1 MIDILHKYANVHTNI
16 SKQPACNIRKLIDEI
31 GSKRIVVLQYVK
43 RLYKLGLDIKKRWYY
58 INRQV
63 VGR

>member
-1 MIDILHKYANVHTNI
+1 MIDILHKYDNVYTNI

-43 RLYKLGLDIKKRWYY
+43 RLYKLGLDIE
-58 INRQV
+58 
-63 VGR
+63 